1 MSVEYIIQLSSGLLT
16 PLIAIVAVYVAWQQS
31 KTAKQKLTLDTY
43 DRNLRIYE
51 EVKKFLLII
60 IQGGDVDFDEAI
72 KFRSSVS
79 EADFLFGSEIVQYI
93 DEIYKRAIKL
103 RQRNNEYRDD
113 TQVKPEGYNH
123 SKVVDEMHIEL
134 VWLAEQLE
142 PAKEKFRKYLSI
154 KR

>member
-16 PLIAIVAVYVAWQQS
+16 PLIAIVAVYIAWQQS

-60 IQGGDVDFDEAI
+60 IRDGDVDFDEAI

-79 EADFLFGSEIVQYI
+79 EADFLFGAEIVQYI
-93 DEIYKRAIKL
+93 DEIYKRAISL
-103 RQRNNEYRDD
+103 RRWNREFNN
-113 TQVKPEGYNH
+113 QIKPEGYDH
-123 SKVVDEMHIEL
+123 SKVVEKMHIEL
-134 VWLAEQLE
+134 DWLTAQLE

-154 KR
+154 KS

>member
-1 MSVEYIIQLSSGLLT
+1 MSVEYIIQISSGLLT
-16 PLIAIVAVYVAWQQS
+16 PLIAIVAVYIAWQQS

-60 IQGGDVDFDEAI
+60 IREGDVGFDEAI

-93 DEIYKRAIKL
+93 DEIYTRAINL
-103 RQRNNEYRDD
+103 RLWNEEYRDY
-113 TQVKPEGYNH
+113 TQTKPEGYDH
-123 SKVVDEMHIEL
+123 SKVVEEKHKEL
-134 VWLAEQLE
+134 VWLAAQLE

-154 KR
+154 KS